1 MPIVEDRWLAERFG
15 HPVWTVRGASSAE
28 VGEHVATHPGRALY
42 QAKVP
47 ATDAAAVLDLARARL
62 VAVNVNCVLERAPAR
77 CDGPDA
83 TGVTVRVLD
92 PARDGAVL
100 DLAAG
105 AFSLSRF
112 HLDPRIPDAVANA
125 IKRDWVDSYL
135 HGRRGELAYVA
146 EHDGALAG
154 FLAVALAAAGEAR
167 VIDLV
172 GVAPSAR
179 GRGIGAA
186 LVRRFLA
193 DADGRCDRVEVG
205 TQVAN
210 ASATRFYERAGFR
223 AARASYDLHRL
234 ED

>member
-1 MPIVEDRWLAERFG
+1 LPIVEDRWLAERFG

-28 VGEHVATHPGRALY
+28 VHEHVAAHPGRALY

-47 ATDAAAVLDLARARL
+47 TADVATVLDLARARL

-77 CDGPDA
+77 SDVPDA

-92 PARDGAVL
+92 PARDAAVL
-100 DLAAG
+100 DIAAG

-112 HLDPRIPDAVANA
+112 HLDPRIPDAVADS

-135 HGRRGELAYVA
+135 HGRRGEFAYVA
-146 EHDGALAG
+146 EHDGVLAG
-154 FLAVALAAAGEAR
+154 FLAVAAAGEAR

-172 GVAPSAR
+172 GVAASAR
-179 GRGIGAA
+179 DRGVGAA
-186 LVRRFLA
+186 LVRRFLG
-193 DADGRCDRVEVG
+193 DAEGRVDRVEVG
-205 TQVAN
+205 TQAAN

-223 AARASYDLHRL
+223 AARAAYDLHRL